1 MYMRLL
7 GKPTYADLN
16 TFPHV
21 LLTGPHE
28 WDPSVLDYTHPTTA
42 GDPTWAP
49 DPFQHGAHGP
59 RIDEFG
65 NFKGRVHHTLTH
77 SPGNS
82 HIAQHKHAI
91 TTQPIDF
98 EKLRPYFGWV
108 NKHTTR
114 YPMRKHFKSRFPAF
128 NIPRRSEEVATDTI
142 FSDTP
147 AIDSGV
153 TMAQIVVGKRTLVTD
168 VYPLKSQ
175 KQFVN
180 TLEDNIRF
188 RGA

>member
-1 MYMRLL
+1 ML
-7 GKPTYADLN
+7 
-16 TFPHV
+16 TFTP
-21 LLTGPHE
+21 TGPHE
-28 WDPSVLDYTHPTTA
+28 WDPSVLDYIHPTTS

-49 DPFQHGAHGP
+49 DPSNRGAHDP

-65 NFKGRVHHTLTH
+65 SFKGRVQHTLTH
-77 SPGNS
+77 SPALS
-82 HIAQHKHAI
+82 HIAQYKHAI

-108 NKHTTR
+108 NKHTIEKTFHKLTQWAVASTG
-114 YPMRKHFKSRFPAF
+114 YPMRKHFKSIFPAF

-153 TMAQIVVGKRTLVTD
+153 TMAQIGVGKRTLVAD
-168 VYPLKSQ
+168 VHPLKSQ
-175 KQFVN
+175 KTICQN
-180 TLEDNIRF
+180 T
-188 RGA
+188 RG